1 MDIKNI
7 FSLLQVNTTNEYFE
21 DIISEADFRIERIIS
36 DGHTTPDDFWYN
48 QDEDE
53 FVLLL
58 KGFAKLMFEDGSIIE
73 LNEGDYVIIDKHK
86 KHKVIYTSTETKTF
100 WITCYYKKKS

>member
-7 FSLLQVNTTNEYFE
+7 FSVLQVNSKKEYFE
-21 DIISEADFRIERIIS
+21 DIISEDNFRIERIIS
-36 DGHTTPDDFWYN
+36 EGHTTPNDFWYD

-58 KGFAKLMFEDGSIIE
+58 KGFAKLMFEDGSIVE
-73 LNEGDYVIIDKHK
+73 LNEGDYLIIEKHV
-86 KHKVIYTSTETKTF
+86 KHKVIFTSTETKTF
-100 WITCYYKKKS
+100 WLTCYYKRKS